1 MKRQVPVLMITFQIP
16 VHADVT
22 VRQILDAIGEQLTD
36 ALETARRD
44 ANTELPESGA
54 EEQQDEYRVPS
65 SSVEVLEPFTEQ
77 TQTDALAM
85 LGYSSPDPEKDG

>member
-44 ANTELPESGA
+44 ANTELPENGG
-54 EEQQDEYRVPS
+54 EDHDEYRVPS

-85 LGYSSPDPEKDG
+85 LGYSSPDSEKGG

>member
-36 ALETARRD
+36 ALETARR
-44 ANTELPESGA
+44 EIV
-54 EEQQDEYRVPS
+54 EETGGEFYPGPTTM
-65 SSVEVLEPFTEQ
+65 EEAPPFV
-77 TQTDALAM
+77 
-85 LGYSSPDPEKDG
+85 